1 MKSKKNLLEQLKT
14 LPSFDRDVVHQLGGK
29 IGLKRTTLDV
39 YISRFLKSKEI
50 LKLKRGLY
58 TAVDFFDKN
67 KKDSTY
73 RFYLANILRAPSY
86 VSMWS
91 ALDYYGLITET
102 VYGVSSVTSKVTRSF
117 ETKVGNFS
125 YQSMNENIFSDYV
138 LVKGKP
144 DSSVGGFDFFIAS
157 PSKALFD
164 LLYFKTN
171 RFRSVDFKD
180 IDALVD
186 ELRVDLDEMD
196 KIEKNKFYSM
206 VKKYYE

>member
-1 MKSKKNLLEQLKT
+1 MFMKSKKNLIEQLKS
-14 LPSFDRDVVHQLGGK
+14 LPNFDRDVVYQLGGK
-29 IGLKRTTLDV
+29 IGLKKTTLNV

-58 TAVDFFDKN
+58 VAVDFFDKN
-67 KKDSTY
+67 KNEISY

-91 ALDYYGLITET
+91 ALDYYGLVTEA
-102 VYGVSSVTSKVTRSF
+102 VYGITSVTPKVTRSF
-117 ETKVGNFS
+117 KTKIESFS
-125 YQSMNENIFSDYV
+125 YQSINKNVFSDYI
-138 LVKGKP
+138 LVNGK
-144 DSSVGGFDFFIAS
+144 FDFFIAS

-171 RFRSVDFKD
+171 RFRSVSFKD
-180 IDALVD
+180 IDALIS
-186 ELRVDLDEMD
+186 ELRIDLDEMD
-196 KIEKNKFYSM
+196 EAERNKFYSM